1 MKQLKIDSVRKYF
14 SSSPIILLLVL
25 LLLSSI
31 GALFYFFTPASR
43 IQSNPLLKVG
53 NETLYTED
61 AHYKKTKIPTL
72 SDEKVRDMI
81 IQESIILQSGEK
93 RGYVVLDSSVFDH
106 TFKDMTRREA
116 LLDEVKKKYEA
127 SREETV
133 SGTVVTVWFSHPGV
147 ASTEYAQ
154 RKTKAYDIIKPY
166 YDAVANHTMSL
177 EEAAEKLRMNKELA
191 VLDPAYETNTSF
203 SFRDKPVTVQIVS
216 DTEFDQRLKEL
227 PLQTLSDLSIGRV
240 ALGNGTMVEA
250 VYMFGLLTDRKQIKP
265 MAFED
270 WIASDQSSYPVELY
284 INSRYE

>member
-106 TFKDMTRREA
+106 TFKDDRPACLA
-116 LLDEVKKKYEA
+116 LAL
-127 SREETV
+127 
-133 SGTVVTVWFSHPGV
+133 GTGALGW
-147 ASTEYAQ
+147 A
-154 RKTKAYDIIKPY
+154 PY
-166 YDAVANHTMSL
+166 YGCGGST
-177 EEAAEKLRMNKELA
+177 K
-191 VLDPAYETNTSF
+191 
-203 SFRDKPVTVQIVS
+203 
-216 DTEFDQRLKEL
+216 
-227 PLQTLSDLSIGRV
+227 
-240 ALGNGTMVEA
+240 
-250 VYMFGLLTDRKQIKP
+250 
-265 MAFED
+265 
-270 WIASDQSSYPVELY
+270 
-284 INSRYE
+284 